1 MPMLHTVNKSPFER
15 NSLDSCLNHAKNG
28 SSVLLF
34 EDGIYAVIKGSKA
47 TSRIQAAS
55 GISFYVLGP
64 DLQARGISEDRII
77 DGVSVVDYG
86 GFVDLVT
93 RHDNV
98 QSWL

>member
-15 NSLDSCLNHAKNG
+15 NSLESCLNHARDG

-47 TSRIQAAS
+47 ASGIQAAS

-64 DLQARGISEDRII
+64 DLQARGISADRVI
-77 DGVSVVDYG
+77 DGVTVVDYG